1 MANKLRW
8 VGLVVIGLLVVGL
21 TACTASPPPPP
32 EILPDAVTPTEWTR
46 VDLPGWENQPGFSIS
61 LPPGWRV
68 NERQGIDSYVGE
80 VVGDGVRLHFDYGAY
95 SWNLD
100 PADDPAREYEQSDE
114 EIGGVE
120 AKVVMPKE
128 GQGGFTG
135 VYFQDLDSVQL
146 NLVGEDLTGE
156 QQRTAMAIFRSVR
169 SLGR

>member
-1 MANKLRW
+1 M
-8 VGLVVIGLLVVGL
+8 
-21 TACTASPPPPP
+21 
-32 EILPDAVTPTEWTR
+32 
-46 VDLPGWENQPGFSIS
+46 
-61 LPPGWRV
+61 
-68 NERQGIDSYVGE
+68 
-80 VVGDGVRLHFDYGAY
+80 
-95 SWNLD
+95 
-100 PADDPAREYEQSDE
+100 
-114 EIGGVE
+114 E